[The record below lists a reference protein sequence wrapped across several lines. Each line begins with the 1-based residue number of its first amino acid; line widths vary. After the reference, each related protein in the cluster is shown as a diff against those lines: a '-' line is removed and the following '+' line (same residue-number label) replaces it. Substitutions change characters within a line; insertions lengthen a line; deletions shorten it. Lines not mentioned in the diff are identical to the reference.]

1 MSGNLAWMTGK
12 ESAHAAQYADEA
24 TPGYS
29 PMQAAPATPPLPRW
43 RNSRPPHALPAGERQ
58 SWLYVPLL
66 HAGAAGLGAE
76 ADRAWR
82 EHPQAGPRWE
92 ELVAALRGSRPI
104 AELEAGD
111 AQASVSPRDQ
121 ACLAAVTLLPD
132 APISLPEAVIT
143 CADPDGYISAAAQ
156 SALLEGFGGVAVA
169 AAANSLAA
177 DMRSAFELGPPVC
190 PPRAGPGRRRR
201 RRQVRRGRHDQPD
214 ASDQD
219 APAAADGEPALQSDV
234 SQSRAPH
241 SRAWERLDA
250 IDLAAEFRRPVP
262 TLQDV
267 PPFLRAAVRHALM
280 LALRELRTAYEAG
293 TDHSYTATERAW
305 KLFLLAPRML
315 LARPAHRQGPRGR
328 EELLARAAAFERG
341 EWTSLLENARQ
352 LPVPTESPPKSD
364 EVLAAERRE
373 RACAKVRIGEVSR
386 ARQVLTAAE
395 LAPGTEDTSTPL
407 RTPSDGPRQREH
419 QSRQRSWHTILSIQ
433 CSYLHGPSQ
442 RHCGKHGEA
451 VRPGFPACALNI

>member
-1 MSGNLAWMTGK
+1 AADTGPHDC
-12 ESAHAAQYADEA
+12 AGDIAPTAADQA

-29 PMQAAPATPPLPRW
+29 PTQAAPATPPLPRW

-66 HAGAAGLGAE
+66 HAGAAGVGAE

-104 AELEAGD
+104 APSALARLYRAIAELEAGD
-111 AQASVSPRDQ
+111 AQACVSPRDQ

-143 CADPDGYISAAAQ
+143 CADPDGYLSAAAQ

-177 DMRSAFELGPPVC
+177 DMRSAFELGPPD
-190 PPRAGPGRRRR
+190 
-201 RRQVRRGRHDQPD
+201 DQPD
-214 ASDQD
+214 ASDLD
-219 APAAADGEPALQSDV
+219 TPAAADGEPALQSDV

-241 SRAWERLDA
+241 SRAWEQLDA

-364 EVLAAERRE
+364 EMLAAERRE

-395 LAPGTEDTSTPL
+395 L
-407 RTPSDGPRQREH
+407 
-419 QSRQRSWHTILSIQ
+419 
-433 CSYLHGPSQ
+433 
-442 RHCGKHGEA
+442 
-451 VRPGFPACALNI
+451 